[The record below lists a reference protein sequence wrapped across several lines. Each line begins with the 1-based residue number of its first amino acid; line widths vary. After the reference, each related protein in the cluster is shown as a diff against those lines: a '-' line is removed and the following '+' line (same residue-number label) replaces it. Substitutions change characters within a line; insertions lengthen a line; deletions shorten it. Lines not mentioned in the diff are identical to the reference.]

1 MNHLFKLQEG
11 SYNALRMFQTIL
23 KSIFDLASVGSVTVS
38 CASHPVHVPTIWI
51 ASGMESEK
59 RGYFQFQI
67 FNLFSH
73 RRQQCPVSLLRQI
86 V

>member
-38 CASHPVHVPTIWI
+38 CASHSIHVPAIWI
-51 ASGMESEK
+51 ASGMEPEK

-67 FNLFSH
+67 CSPLISFHTEDSSA
-73 RRQQCPVSLLRQI
+73 QSLS
-86 V
+86 